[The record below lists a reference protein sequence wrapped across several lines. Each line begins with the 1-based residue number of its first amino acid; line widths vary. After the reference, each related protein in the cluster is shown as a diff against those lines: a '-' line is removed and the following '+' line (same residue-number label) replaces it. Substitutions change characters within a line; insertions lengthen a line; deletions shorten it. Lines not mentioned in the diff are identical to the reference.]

1 MKHLYRICTAFLL
14 LFSIFF
20 IGSVSVFLLKKP
32 DLPKENEITQIIVD
46 EFVINK
52 KIIDNQTSYLCKT
65 NKDIDENKAI
75 SVAFLLF
82 EKENNA
88 INLTIEDNS
97 KYYQLI
103 VSMFEQASIVVAE
116 K

>member
-1 MKHLYRICTAFLL
+1 MKHVYRICTAFLF
-14 LFSIFF
+14 LFSMFF
-20 IGSVSVFLLKKP
+20 ISSVSVFLLRKP
-32 DLPKENEITQIIVD
+32 DLPKENGTLQIIVD

-52 KIIDNQTSYLCKT
+52 KIIDNQTSYLCKV
-65 NKDIDENKAI
+65 NEDINENKAV

-82 EKENNA
+82 EKENNS

-97 KYYQLI
+97 KYYQVI
-103 VSMFEQASIVVAE
+103 VSIYEQASIVVAD